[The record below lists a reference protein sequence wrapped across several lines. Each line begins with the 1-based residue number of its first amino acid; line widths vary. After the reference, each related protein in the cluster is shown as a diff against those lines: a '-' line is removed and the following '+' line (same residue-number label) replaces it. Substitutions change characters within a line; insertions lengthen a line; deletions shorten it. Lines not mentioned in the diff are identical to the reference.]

1 MNPYFSLRTMYRLA
15 WLLAMWATAPAG
27 FAQTSKPDV
36 IVKIDN
42 TRISCRVISVDA
54 TVIRYRRLNSTASLS
69 ISKSLVSKIIYASGK
84 VVAITAPAEK
94 TAPPENT
101 KPGPTVNPVTPPPP
115 PLYLI
120 QLRNG
125 QRIRASSVALSAD
138 KTTISYQVNPQTAVT
153 RTPVSAVDFVEKP
166 DGTSLPLPPSAS
178 PPPTLPP
185 PPSYAK
191 KFTIQVNAL
200 PVYML
205 GNPVWTSLSDGY
217 GHTIGVGGAAQ
228 FDYWLSKKISVG
240 AELGYLAWNTQVDLV
255 ESKGKT
261 PYLTYTTKTTQL
273 VGLAHVRVL
282 LGDHFYLMPQGGI
295 SLLRVKLDVEGDSD
309 GLSGTQTCYGGAVG
323 YLFNLGRTVNLD
335 TGLFYRSA
343 TGSQTLKDDYG
354 VTPMNYVGVRI
365 GLGFSH

>member
-1 MNPYFSLRTMYRLA
+1 MNLHFSLRTVYRLA
-15 WLLAMWATAPAG
+15 GLLAIWVTAPAG
-27 FAQTSKPDV
+27 FAQTNKPDV

-54 TVIRYRRLNSTASLS
+54 SVIRYRRLNSPTPLS
-69 ISKSLVSKIIYASGK
+69 ISKSLVNKIIYASGK
-84 VVAITAPAEK
+84 VVVITKPVEK
-94 TAPPENT
+94 VDPKENT
-101 KPGPTVNPVTPPPP
+101 KPDPIAKPKVPPPP

-166 DGTSLPLPPSAS
+166 DGTFLPLPPSSS
-178 PPPTLPP
+178 PPPPLPP
-185 PPSYAK
+185 PTYAK

-217 GHTIGVGGAAQ
+217 GHTIGVGGATQ
-228 FDYWLSKKISVG
+228 FDYWLNKKISVG

-255 ESKGKT
+255 ENKGET
-261 PYLTYTTKTTQL
+261 PYLAYTTKTTQL
-273 VGLAHVRVL
+273 VGLAHVRFL

-295 SLLRVKLDVEGDSD
+295 SLLRVKLAVEGDSD
-309 GLSGTQTCYGGAVG
+309 GFSGTQTCYGGAVG

-335 TGLFYRSA
+335 AGLFYRSA

-354 VTPMNYVGVRI
+354 VTPMSYVGVRL
-365 GLGFSH
+365 GLGVSH